1 MFLGFKS
8 TKNNNLKVYDTPGK
22 LHAKEFMF
30 TKVTG
35 LQVMFSEDNLT

>member
-1 MFLGFKS
+1 MFLGFKN
-8 TKNNNLKVYDTPGK
+8 TKNSNLKVYDAPGK

-35 LQVMFSEDNLT
+35 LQVMFPENNLT